1 MGQSSSKND
10 PPVEP
15 KRFYPSLDPFDA
27 APWPPDLQPGSLA
40 EGPLRAPLL
49 LTPLSNHQRLPLR
62 LHTALLLRNTTPP
75 NPRVTPPFPGSARAG
90 DMAAA
95 AAPLRVL
102 RRLCPLLLFLSQFYI
117 LSGGGSLN
125 LEQLQLLAQSI
136 KDPGPARTFTVVPR
150 AAESTDI
157 PPYPW
162 EPGDLKELKK
172 AVLEDG
178 PNAPWTETILRGLAY
193 SPCTAADW
201 RSLARAVLLGALY
214 IKWTALYK
222 EECQQIAERNARAN
236 PAIPITMGMLT
247 GTDGQYASGIQQAAI
262 PPPYQDQVRA
272 AGLAAWN
279 KLKEGPSESPIAGL
293 HQKANEDLPSFIDRV
308 EKSIKKK
315 LPPGDLRDHF
325 LKMAVWEGMTRD
337 HRMACAGLK
346 ERSMDRWVIA
356 TKDISSTSHQA
367 RAMAAALKEHQQESL
382 ETLVCAIQQT
392 SLQSRPTDSPRLCFD
407 CGQEGHFKRNCPQG
421 RKPVQPQSSVLPRT
435 PCPKC
440 KKGFHWAKDCKSRF
454 DIQGKPLNSSRGNPQ
469 PR

>member
-1 MGQSSSKND
+1 MGAATWVNTKRYAGAAVVSPEQELWTAALPHGTSAQKVELIALTKALQMAKGKTTNIYLYGQQWGSPAGPATRPTTGAPCEESLPLTGQSVNGA
-10 PPVEP
+10 
-15 KRFYPSLDPFDA
+15 YPSASILPSSF
-27 APWPPDLQPGSLA
+27 G
-40 EGPLRAPLL
+40 
-49 LTPLSNHQRLPLR
+49 TPQ
-62 LHTALLLRNTTPP
+62 
-75 NPRVTPPFPGSARAG
+75 
-90 DMAAA
+90 
-95 AAPLRVL
+95 
-102 RRLCPLLLFLSQFYI
+102 
-117 LSGGGSLN
+117 
-125 LEQLQLLAQSI
+125 
-136 KDPGPARTFTVVPR
+136 
-150 AAESTDI
+150 
-157 PPYPW
+157 
-162 EPGDLKELKK
+162 LKK

-178 PNAPWTETILRGLAY
+178 PNAPWTETILRGLAF

-201 RSLARAVLLGALY
+201 RSLARAVLPGALY

-272 AGLAAWN
+272 TGLAAWN
-279 KLKEGPSESPIAGL
+279 KLEEGPSESPIAGL

-356 TKDISSTSHQA
+356 TKDIGSTSHQA

-392 SLQSRPTDSPRLCFD
+392 SLQPRPTDSPRLCFG

-440 KKGFHWAKDCKSRF
+440 SPSLLMSPVFGRPHWQTMALILTSGLLTPATVTKT
-454 DIQGKPLNSSRGNPQ
+454 PQ
-469 PR
+469 